1 MNILVIGSGGREH
14 ALIWAL
20 NRSAT
25 VETIYAA
32 PGNGGILEVAVQA
45 ALAISKPDEIIR
57 FCEEKEIGLVII
69 GPEAPLVDGIADPL
83 RAAGIPVFGPSK
95 NAARLEG
102 SKEYTKYICDKYN
115 IPTAAYKACSD
126 VDEAVAYIKEKGAP
140 IVVKA
145 DGLAAGKGVVMAQT
159 EAEAIEAVE
168 DMLEGNRF
176 GDAGSRVVI
185 EELLEGEEISFF
197 ALCDGE
203 TAIAF
208 GSAQDHKRVGE
219 GDTGP
224 NTGGMGTYSPAPVMT
239 DLLHKQI
246 MEEAILPTVAAM
258 KSEGCPYQGV
268 LFAGF
273 MVTDEGAKLLEFNVR
288 FGDPE
293 TQVLMMRLKSDLLP
307 LLLASAQGELAG
319 KSIEVYDR
327 AAVCVVMAANGYPDN
342 YDKGTEIR
350 NLAQVEQLPNV
361 VTFHAGTKRGTDD
374 AIYANGGR
382 VLGVT
387 AIGADVRQA
396 QKRAY
401 EAVDQIDWPEGFC
414 RRDIAWRALG

>member
-1 MNILVIGSGGREH
+1 MNILVIGSGAREH

-20 NRSAT
+20 NRSQG

-32 PGNGGILEVAVQA
+32 PGNGGILDIAIQA
-45 ALAISKPDEIIR
+45 SLAISNPEEIIR
-57 FCEEKEIGLVII
+57 FCQEKEIGLVVI

-95 NAARLEG
+95 AASRLEG
-102 SKEYTKYICDKYN
+102 SKEFTKYICDKYN
-115 IPTAAYKACSD
+115 IPTAKYKACTD
-126 VDEAVAYIKEKGAP
+126 VNDAIAYIKEVGAP

-145 DGLAAGKGVVMAQT
+145 DGLAAGKGVIIAQT
-159 EAEAIEAVE
+159 EQEAIDAVK
-168 DMLEGNRF
+168 DMLEDNRF
-176 GDAGSRVVI
+176 GDAGSTVVI
-185 EELLEGEEISFF
+185 EEFLEGEEISFF
-197 ALCDGE
+197 ALSDGE
-203 TAIAF
+203 TALAF

-239 DLLHKQI
+239 PALHEQI
-246 MEEAILPTVAAM
+246 MQEAILPTIAAM

-273 MVTDEGAKLLEFNVR
+273 MVTNEGPKLLEFNVR

-293 TQVLMMRLKSDLLP
+293 TQVLMMRLKSSLLP
-307 LLLASAQGELAG
+307 LMLASAKGGLDQQQVEMH
-319 KSIEVYDR
+319 DR
-327 AAVCVVMAANGYPDN
+327 AAVCVVMAANGYPES
-342 YDKGTEIR
+342 YEKGSLIKDLE
-350 NLAQVEQLPNV
+350 QVEHRPNV
-361 VTFHAGTKRGTDD
+361 VVFHAGTKKD
-374 AIYANGGR
+374 AEGHVYANGGR

-387 AIGADVRQA
+387 AIGKDVKEA
-396 QKRAY
+396 QSRAY
-401 EAVDQIDWPEGFC
+401 EAVDAIDWPEGFC